1 MRGRVAFGGGA
12 KGGRTVLRGAH
23 REGNDIMKLRFARP
37 KKAGAK
43 KFTLPALRLRGKI
56 FAIAGLTL
64 VAMAAVAGI
73 YFYQNVRIE
82 AASAAERS
90 AAAAVT
96 GVTEAAAISAAIKA
110 NVSNLVLTPS
120 QELID
125 LVNADLNRAKQ
136 FSTDYPGEDI
146 LKIGLNEFQRYA
158 DVITATTAAMG
169 LEATDGFTGKLAQS
183 VAEVERLMIEEV
195 DRGLPAGAAVL
206 TDLMRLELTQK
217 EFMLNRDM
225 QMVKLYNEQS
235 KALTGRIGFM
245 PIPKERQAAIGEAL
259 QTYETDFRAYVTATR
274 TVRDALAS
282 LNLRADSFGG
292 LGAKRLAGLEAT
304 RSAAQAVL
312 ASERDTL
319 SSALYGAVGVAA
331 LACCA
336 LAMLIGRSIE
346 RPVTRLERVMRQIAE
361 GKNDT
366 EVPYQTRRD
375 EVGDMARALQVFRQN
390 ALQLVNMTDE
400 QQVANQQRREE
411 RAAMMLQ
418 LQRAFG
424 EVVDAAAHGDFS
436 QRVGAEFPDAELN
449 ALAERV
455 NMLVETVDRGLAE
468 TGEVLAAMAQTD
480 LTRRV
485 TGHYHGA
492 FEKLKTDTN
501 MVADRVAEIVGQLR
515 QTSRGLKVATSE
527 ILSGSNDLAER
538 TTRQAASI
546 EETSAAME
554 RLAGTVS
561 QNVERAEQAATTSK
575 SATSTAEDG
584 GRVMQQASGAMERIT
599 QSSAKISN
607 IIGLIDDIAFQTN
620 LLALNASVEAARAGE
635 AGKGFAVVAVE
646 VRRLAQ
652 SAAQASSDVKV
663 LIEESAREVG
673 GGVKLVN
680 EASGTLERMLE
691 AVKQT
696 STLVEGIA
704 RDSREQANAIEEASD
719 SVRQMDEM
727 TQQNAA
733 LVEQTNA
740 AIEQTEGQADE
751 LDRIVGRFTLDEAEV
766 EQPEK
771 RRPNPVAGLKQR
783 LMAGFGQRGN
793 AALAVDPD
801 WQEF

>member
-1 MRGRVAFGGGA
+1 MKFRISLPGKVRAA
-12 KGGRTVLRGAH
+12 K
-23 REGNDIMKLRFARP
+23 FS
-37 KKAGAK
+37 
-43 KFTLPALRLRGKI
+43 LPALRLRGKI

-73 YFYQNVRIE
+73 YFYQNARIE
-82 AASAAERS
+82 AASVAEHDAAS
-90 AAAAVT
+90 AVT

-125 LVNADLNRAKQ
+125 LVNADLMRAKA
-136 FSTDYPGEDI
+136 FGTSYPGEDI

-158 DVITATTAAMG
+158 EVITATTAAIG
-169 LEATDGFTGKLAQS
+169 FGPTEGFTGKLAES
-183 VAEVERLMIEEV
+183 AALAETLMIEEV
-195 DRGLPAGAAVL
+195 ERGLPAGAAAL
-206 TDLMRLELTQK
+206 SDLMRVKLTQK
-217 EFMLNRDM
+217 EFMLVRDM
-225 QMVKLYNEQS
+225 EMVKLFNEQA

-245 PIPKERQAAIGEAL
+245 PIPKERQTAIGAAL
-259 QTYETDFRAYVTATR
+259 TAYSDDFRAYVTATR

-292 LGAKRLAGLEAT
+292 LAAKRLAGLEAT
-304 RSAAQAVL
+304 RSEAQAAL
-312 ASERDTL
+312 AGERETL
-319 SSALYGAVGVAA
+319 GTALYGAVGIAA

-361 GKNDT
+361 GKNET

-375 EVGDMARALQVFRQN
+375 EVGDMARALEVFRRN
-390 ALQLVNMTDE
+390 ALQLVDMTDE
-400 QQVANQQRREE
+400 QRVANQQRREE

-436 QRVGAEFPDAELN
+436 QRVAAEFPDAELN

-455 NMLVETVDRGLAE
+455 NALVETVDRGLAE

-501 MVADRVAEIVGQLR
+501 TVADRVTEIVGQLR

-561 QNVERAEQAATTSK
+561 ENVQRAEKAASTSK

-584 GRVMQQASGAMERIT
+584 GRVMHEASEAMERIT

-620 LLALNASVEAARAGE
+620 LLALNASVEAARAGD

-652 SAAQASSDVKV
+652 SAAQAASGVKA

-673 GGVKLVN
+673 GGVKLVT

-696 STLVEGIA
+696 SALVEGIA

-751 LDRIVGRFTLDEAEV
+751 LDRIVGRFTLNEAEA
-766 EQPEK
+766 E
-771 RRPNPVAGLKQR
+771 RPAAPRANPVAGLKQR
-783 LMAGFGQRGN
+783 LMGSFGQRGN